1 MRPQDIKEIRDA
13 QPFAPFRIVFTDGRA
28 FDIPH
33 PDHLF
38 ITQHQIGIAVEHNTP
53 NGIPEEAIHA
63 SPLHVVR
70 IEIIRQ
76 VA

>member
-1 MRPQDIKEIRDA
+1 MRPEDIKEIRDA
-13 QPFAPFRIVFTDGRA
+13 QPFVPFRIVFTDGRM

-33 PDHLF
+33 RDHLF
-38 ITQHQIGIAVEHNTP
+38 IPRHTLEIGVEP
-53 NGIPEEAIHA
+53 NPKTGIPEEHVHA

-70 IEIIRQ
+70 IEILRQ

>member
-1 MRPQDIKEIRDA
+1 MRALDIKEIRDA
-13 QPFAPFRIVFTDGRA
+13 QPFAPFRIVFTDGRS

-33 PDHLF
+33 RDHLF
-38 ITQHQIGIAVEHNTP
+38 VTQHWIEIAVDHNPTT
-53 NGIPEEAIHA
+53 GIPEEAIHA

-70 IEIIRQ
+70 IEILRQ